1 MRGSV
6 TLLTQCN
13 ISISL
18 KFALNTFF
26 MYYFTHN
33 ITEQQWRVLMPKV
46 FMKDSKLKVIEYGSE
61 CNEDFALL
69 ENLKAKVI
77 EFSKKLL
84 AA

>member
-1 MRGSV
+1 
-6 TLLTQCN
+6 
-13 ISISL
+13 
-18 KFALNTFF
+18 
-26 MYYFTHN
+26 MYYFTNN

-46 FMKDSKLKVIEYGSE
+46 LMKDSKLKVIEYGSE

>member
-1 MRGSV
+1 
-6 TLLTQCN
+6 
-13 ISISL
+13 
-18 KFALNTFF
+18 
-26 MYYFTHN
+26 
-33 ITEQQWRVLMPKV
+33 MPKV

>member
-1 MRGSV
+1 
-6 TLLTQCN
+6 
-13 ISISL
+13 
-18 KFALNTFF
+18 
-26 MYYFTHN
+26 
-33 ITEQQWRVLMPKV
+33 MPKV
-46 FMKDSKLKVIEYGSE
+46 LMKDSKLKVIEYGSE